1 MKDLVDFLVRSL
13 VDEPEE
19 VIVSEVRDRATTII
33 ELSVAAPDMGRIIG
47 KGGRVIDSIRA
58 LVQVRAAK
66 EGRRVE
72 LELLEADELR

>member
-1 MKDLVDFLVRSL
+1 MKDLVAYLVESL
-13 VDEPEE
+13 VDNPEE
-19 VIVSEVRDRATTII
+19 VTVTEVRDRATTVV
-33 ELSVAAPDMGRIIG
+33 ELAVSAPDMGRIIG

-72 LELLEADELR
+72 LELLEADEMR